1 MDEESYEFDFNGKSN
16 EEVLSAFFH
25 EIRGSVSSVVGYLTM
40 LNLMKLPDGNNE
52 HYVEPAL
59 KRALFI
65 QDRVNEVFEYLDE
78 QRKGQ

>member
-1 MDEESYEFDFNGKSN
+1 MDDENIEFDFSGESN

-25 EIRGSVSSVVGYLTM
+25 EIRGSVSIVVGYLIM
-40 LNLMKLPDGNNE
+40 LNLMNLPDGNNE

-65 QDRVNEVFEYLDE
+65 QDHVNEVFEYLDE
-78 QRKGQ
+78 QRKE